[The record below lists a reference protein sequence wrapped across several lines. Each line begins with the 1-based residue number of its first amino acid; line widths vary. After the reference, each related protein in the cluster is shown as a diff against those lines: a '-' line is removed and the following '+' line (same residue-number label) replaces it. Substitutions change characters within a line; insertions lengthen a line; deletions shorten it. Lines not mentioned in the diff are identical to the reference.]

1 MRKQELFTFTEDLN
15 NIIDGLIK
23 FRADGENSVFQTT
36 NKI

>member
-1 MRKQELFTFTEDLN
+1 MRKQELFTFTEDL

-23 FRADGENSVFQTT
+23 FRADGENAVFQTT